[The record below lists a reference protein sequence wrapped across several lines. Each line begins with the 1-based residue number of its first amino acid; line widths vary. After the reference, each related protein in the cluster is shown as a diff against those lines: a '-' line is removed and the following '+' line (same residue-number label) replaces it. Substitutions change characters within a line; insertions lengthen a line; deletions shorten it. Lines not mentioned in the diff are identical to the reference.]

1 MDQLKIGDWVKV
13 KAIFGIFMYGYV
25 TRIHGSSV
33 DVKITK
39 GPVAEL
45 NEHTFD
51 RHRVQPWIME
61 EKYIDYDSLIDLAL
75 LTHDEEWFREL
86 TRQKELLVKES

>member
-1 MDQLKIGDWVKV
+1 MDQLKIGDWIKV
-13 KAIFGIFMYGYV
+13 KAILGLYFYGYV
-25 TRIHGSSV
+25 TRIYGSSV

-39 GPVAEL
+39 GLLPKQTVE
-45 NEHTFD
+45 
-51 RHRVQPWIME
+51 RYKVQPWTIE
-61 EKYIDYDSLIDLAL
+61 ENYIDYDSLIDLAL